1 MAASLSFLRGG
12 REQPGRAP
20 SSPGSSPGQ
29 VRRSP
34 PSHCL
39 ALPPRKKMRGQRNS
53 LGFLVFPKHS
63 GRGLLCYLLPKSGQR
78 LRAAPGCLG
87 SARLLPCCTQGFAPR
102 AHAEDFLARG
112 DGAVRKT
119 ATTKDMIVL
128 PRVSKSLLG
137 ALVPVSQAPRMWTCR
152 WTSGTDTW
160 MAAHGGH
167 QEPSARKPPLDRGNT
182 EIGIS
187 VQTPPKPLETPSPA
201 EIWDQTTGE
210 TWP

>member
-1 MAASLSFLRGG
+1 MARPGAWGHPGAQHGYRRRPAKPSPTAWCIPLLFAKIPFPEMAASLSFLCGG

-78 LRAAPGCLG
+78 LRAAPGAQAQPG
-87 SARLLPCCTQGFAPR
+87 SCP
-102 AHAEDFLARG
+102 
-112 DGAVRKT
+112 AVR
-119 ATTKDMIVL
+119 
-128 PRVSKSLLG
+128 RVSLPG
-137 ALVPVSQAPRMWTCR
+137 R
-152 WTSGTDTW
+152 
-160 MAAHGGH
+160 
-167 QEPSARKPPLDRGNT
+167 
-182 EIGIS
+182 
-187 VQTPPKPLETPSPA
+187 TPS
-201 EIWDQTTGE
+201 IS
-210 TWP
+210 